1 MPTYD
6 NTLLDQTYKAAVDRQ
21 IAYGKERN
29 VPWGVSESGYN
40 AVDVHFNYQYRAFG
54 VPGLGL
60 KRGLGED
67 LVIAPYASVLALM
80 IAPQAACR
88 NLERLAVEGLAG
100 KFGFYEAVD
109 YTPAR
114 LRRGEKRAVIRSFMA
129 HHQGMSLLSLAYAL
143 LDRPMQSR
151 FESEPLFQA
160 TMLLLQERI
169 PKPVVLLQK
178 AAELPDVRVSKELP
192 EMPIRL
198 LKSANTP
205 IPEVQLL
212 SNGRYHVSY
221 DFCSAALSASAMN
234 ARTSAGD
241 GGLASLRAATS
252 TASVRYERT
261 SLVSSFLNRA
271 GEPNTSTVATAP
283 LNATA

>member
-1 MPTYD
+1 
-6 NTLLDQTYKAAVDRQ
+6 
-21 IAYGKERN
+21 
-29 VPWGVSESGYN
+29 
-40 AVDVHFNYQYRAFG
+40 
-54 VPGLGL
+54 LGL

-178 AAELPDVRVSKELP
+178 AAELPDVRVSKCEYADT
-192 EMPIRL
+192 R
-198 LKSANTP
+198 
-205 IPEVQLL
+205 
-212 SNGRYHVSY
+212 
-221 DFCSAALSASAMN
+221 
-234 ARTSAGD
+234 
-241 GGLASLRAATS
+241 S
-252 TASVRYERT
+252 TAAVERP
-261 SLVSSFLNRA
+261 VSRN
-271 GEPNTSTVATAP
+271 GDQ
-283 LNATA
+283 